1 MYELDIRADN
11 ENKAAAMLQKKNL
24 SRKPFRWT
32 KQFENNKIKQRRDC
46 GARKQRATC
55 ADVGVGSCS
64 IAGNLGYATF
74 TGTIDRRM
82 ID

>member
-1 MYELDIRADN
+1 MKI
-11 ENKAAAMLQKKNL
+11 KLQRCYKKNL
-24 SRKPFRWT
+24 CRKPFRWT
-32 KQFENNKIKQRRDC
+32 KQFENNKIKQKRDC
-46 GARKQRATC
+46 VDGKQQATC

-74 TGTIDRRM
+74 TGTIDWWM